1 MTRLGRIFEKVRL
14 LRAVAVVAVLAAGSG
29 AACSKDKPKALPK
42 PPSTT
47 TTTRPEFKLVV
58 ASVDVQSMKEGAALS
73 DKVRADV
80 TATLSSYLEKAVV
93 EPLST
98 GQAAVGLD
106 AVFSPVALARLV
118 PGSPDRAAL
127 VEEPV
132 APAGS
137 VAPDKADVALTA
149 LAGQDG
155 EVAVVTAKVD
165 FAVVLTAGTGRLR
178 LQRTGEVA
186 LVQVAG
192 GWRIDSYDVV
202 SKRDTVA

>member
-1 MTRLGRIFEKVRL
+1 MTRLGHIFEQVLARL
-14 LRAVAVVAVLAAGSG
+14 VGVVLVVAVVAAG
-29 AACSKDKPKALPK
+29 CSKDKPKVLPK

-58 ASVDVQSMKEGAALS
+58 NSVDVQSMKEGAGLS

-118 PGSPDRAAL
+118 AGSPDRAAL

-132 APAGS
+132 APPGS

-165 FAVVLTAGTGRLR
+165 FAVVLTGPAGRLR

-202 SKRDTVA
+202 SKRDTVK